1 MTRLVLLGGGH
12 AHLFVLEAFAR
23 KRPDAEILLITP
35 DALTPYSGMLPG
47 VIAGYYRHR
56 QACIDLRPLA
66 ARAGCALRLDAA
78 VALDAAHRQLR
89 LSSGKVVEYDLL
101 SIDTGSTPAIPDMPG
116 ALKYGHP
123 VKPVATLLE
132 GWRTAAPPGSVAVI
146 GAGAAG
152 VEIAMAL
159 RHRAPAARCTL
170 VERSAQILE
179 SQPERLRRLALAE
192 LTQQRIDLL
201 TGAQIARVTPH
212 AVLLADGR
220 SVASDF
226 TVWTTG
232 AAPAQWL
239 RDSGLALD
247 GSGFIAVAPTL
258 QSLSHPEVFA
268 AGDVATMAAA
278 PRPKSG
284 VYAVRAGPP
293 LAANLLRALRGEA
306 LQRWQPQA
314 RALMIMAC
322 GRRNAIA
329 SRGGWSVQGDW
340 VWRWKNWI
348 DRAFVRRFDPLADQ
362 D

>member
-23 KRPDAEILLITP
+23 DRPDADIRLITP

-47 VIAGYYRHR
+47 VIAGHYRHR

-66 ARAGCALRLDAA
+66 ARAGCTLRLDAA

-89 LSSGKVVEYDLL
+89 LSSGEVVDYDLL
-101 SIDTGSTPAIPDMPG
+101 SIDTGSTPAIPDVPG
-116 ALKYGHP
+116 ALKCGHP
-123 VKPVATLLE
+123 VKPVATLLDS
-132 GWRTAAPPGSVAVI
+132 WRTAAPPGSLAVI

-152 VEIAMAL
+152 VEIALAL
-159 RHRAPAARCTL
+159 RHRAPNAYCTL
-170 VERSAQILE
+170 VERSAQILGCL
-179 SQPERLRRLALAE
+179 PERLRRKALAE
-192 LTQQRIDLL
+192 LERQRIDLL
-201 TGAQIARVTPH
+201 TGARIARLDAHTVQLT
-212 AVLLADGR
+212 DGR
-220 SVASDF
+220 TIASDF

-232 AAPAQWL
+232 AAPAHWL

-247 GSGFIAVAPTL
+247 DRGFAAIRPTL

-268 AGDVATMAAA
+268 AGDIATMPDT

-293 LAANLLRALRGEA
+293 LAANLLHAVRGEA

-329 SRGGWSVQGDW
+329 SRGGLNVQGDW
-340 VWRWKNWI
+340 VWRWKDRI
-348 DRAFVRRFDPLADQ
+348 DRAFVRRFDPWADQ

>member
-23 KRPDAEILLITP
+23 DRPDADVLLITP

-47 VIAGYYRHR
+47 VIAGHYRHR

-66 ARAGCALRLDAA
+66 ARAGCTLRLDAA
-78 VALDAAHRQLR
+78 VALGATHRHLR
-89 LSSGKVVEYDLL
+89 LASGEVVDYDLL
-101 SIDTGSTPAIPDMPG
+101 SIDTGSTPVLPVVPG
-116 ALKYGHP
+116 ALEHGHP

-132 GWRTAAPPGSVAVI
+132 SWHAAATPGSMAVI

-159 RHRAPAARCTL
+159 RHRAPGARCTL
-170 VERSAQILE
+170 IERSGRILDG
-179 SQPERLRRLALAE
+179 QPARLQRLALAE
-192 LTQQRIDLL
+192 LARQRIDVL
-201 TGAQIARVTPH
+201 TGAQVARLDART
-212 AVLLADGR
+212 VLLADSR
-220 SVASDF
+220 TIASDF

-239 RDSGLALD
+239 RGSGLALD
-247 GSGFIAVAPTL
+247 ERGFVATGPTL

-268 AGDVATMAAA
+268 AGDVATMTDS

-293 LAANLLRALRGEA
+293 LAANLLRAVRGEA
-306 LQRWQPQA
+306 LRHWQPQT
-314 RALMIMAC
+314 RALVIMAC

-329 SRGGWSVQGDW
+329 SRGGLSVQGDW
-340 VWRWKNWI
+340 VWLWKDRI

>member
-1 MTRLVLLGGGH
+1 VTRLVLLGGGH

-23 KRPDAEILLITP
+23 DRPDAEILLITP

-47 VIAGYYRHR
+47 VIAGHYRHR
-56 QACIDLRPLA
+56 QTCIDLRPLA
-66 ARAGCALRLDAA
+66 AKAGCALRLDAA
-78 VALDAAHRQLR
+78 VALDAAHRQLQ
-89 LSSGKVVEYDLL
+89 LASGEIVGYDLL
-101 SIDTGSTPAIPDMPG
+101 SIDTGSTPAIPDIPG
-116 ALKYGHP
+116 AAQHGHP

-132 GWRTAAPPGSVAVI
+132 SWRTAAPPESVAVI

-152 VEIAMAL
+152 VEIALAL
-159 RHRAPAARCTL
+159 RHRAPGARCTL
-170 VERSAQILE
+170 IDRSAQILDR
-179 SQPERLRRLALAE
+179 QPERLQRLALNE
-192 LTQQRIDLL
+192 LARQRIDLL
-201 TGAQIARVTPH
+201 TGAQIARLDPH
-212 AVLLADGR
+212 AVLLADGLR
-220 SVASDF
+220 VASDF
-226 TVWTTG
+226 AVWTTG
-232 AAPAQWL
+232 AAPANWL

-247 GSGFIAVAPTL
+247 GRGFIATDPTL

-268 AGDVATMAAA
+268 AGDVATMADA

-293 LAANLLRALRGEA
+293 LAANLLRAVRGEA

-329 SRGGWSVQGDW
+329 SRGGLCVQGDW
-340 VWRWKNWI
+340 VWRWKDRI
-348 DRAFVRRFDPLADQ
+348 DRAFVRRFDPRADQ